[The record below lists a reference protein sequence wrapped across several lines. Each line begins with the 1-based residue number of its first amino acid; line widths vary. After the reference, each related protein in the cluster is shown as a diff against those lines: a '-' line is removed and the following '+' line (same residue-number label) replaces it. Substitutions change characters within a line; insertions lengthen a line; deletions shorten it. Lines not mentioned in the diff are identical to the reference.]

1 MTSLTPFMV
10 LNIFG
15 CLFAGL
21 LVTLALI
28 RCKLMMIKML
38 TLTTP
43 SFIRIYMFDRVQEK
57 GLAYRREDL
66 RFLPTLNCT
75 RFTIILPTLD
85 CSNFILDIY
94 EDI

>member
-1 MTSLTPFMV
+1 MV

-28 RCKLMMIKML
+28 RCKLIIKIKML

-43 SFIRIYMFDRVQEK
+43 SLIRIYMFDRVQEK

-75 RFTIILPTLD
+75 RFTTIILPTLD

>member
-1 MTSLTPFMV
+1 MV

-28 RCKLMMIKML
+28 RCKLIIKIKML

-43 SFIRIYMFDRVQEK
+43 SLIRIYMFDRVQEK

-75 RFTIILPTLD
+75 RFTIILPTLG
-85 CSNFILDIY
+85 CSNFILDI
-94 EDI
+94 